1 MGPSVANPFQDNPTR
16 PGKKFGPFYKTKQL
30 IFFGFIEN
38 GTPKYKRNWMFSR
51 FRTQTEK
58 VY

>member
-16 PGKKFGPFYKTKQL
+16 PGKKFGPFFKTKQL

-51 FRTQTEK
+51 F
-58 VY
+58 